1 VLATPVARTE
11 ACAQRITV
19 VAAAPRATTAQ
30 LSLSECGRAAGGP
43 WTARI
48 GFAGVSAHHHEGD
61 GTTPLGTFRIGP
73 LLYGIDPNPAGLHL
87 PYHHLICGD
96 WWDEDVSSPTYNQ
109 FRHVACGRAPPF
121 GGASEAL
128 WRAIPN
134 YRELAVVE
142 YNAHPVVPGRG
153 SAIFLHQDDGKA
165 TNGCISLPRPELLR
179 VLRWLRPGATIRT
192 VLA

>member
-1 VLATPVARTE
+1 MTP
-11 ACAQRITV
+11 CAQRISV
-19 VAAAPRATTAQ
+19 VAAAPSATTAQ
-30 LSLSECGRAAGGP
+30 LSFTACGRPAGGP

-73 LLYGIDPNPAGLHL
+73 ILYGIDPNPGALHL
-87 PYHHLICGD
+87 PYHHLVCGD
-96 WWDEDVSSPTYNQ
+96 WWDEDVSSPAYNE

-128 WRAIPN
+128 WRATPT

-153 SAIFLHQDDGKA
+153 SAIFLHNDDGNA
-165 TNGCISLPRPELLR
+165 TNGCISLPRPELLQ
-179 VLRWLRPGATIRT
+179 VLRRLRPGATIRI